1 MMSSLRWRR
10 VRCRGRRR
18 PPARTNPGRAPPLGA
33 GGEPGTGEGA
43 PAAGGITGPRMS
55 MPGGP
60 RGNVR
65 AQWPLHALA
74 PNRLAA
80 APGAPAHAGR
90 VLYRK
95 ALIFAAT
102 SSWPA
107 LRGQSQRVR
116 DRATRRSLSRGF
128 LAPALG
134 RCLPPAVQRSPE
146 PRSRERAPSSLTQS

>member
-1 MMSSLRWRR
+1 MAPGAVPWPQATACAHQSRPGTTARCGGGAR
-10 VRCRGRRR
+10 DRGGRARCRRHHGS
-18 PPARTNPGRAPPLGA
+18 ADEHAGRAP
-33 GGEPGTGEGA
+33 
-43 PAAGGITGPRMS
+43 
-55 MPGGP
+55 
-60 RGNVR
+60 GNVR

-107 LRGQSQRVR
+107 LHGQSQRVR